1 MAKLTLHFYAQFFE
15 LLEHSEIIDWP
26 AKMFIEK
33 IFYPFFRTTKNKAK
47 IYRGLEALV
56 RSGYL
61 DRKKSPNNTR
71 IYLYTATKKAIEC
84 HEKNLAENFITVIK
98 NKISVIQMHI
108 DEKQIEIELI
118 DELISENPQIKQ
130 KLESL
135 KEENISDLHT
145 LDLKKR
151 VLLKYTSSNLI

>member
-1 MAKLTLHFYAQFFE
+1 MAKLTLKFYAQFFE
-15 LLEHSEIIDWP
+15 LLEHSEIVDWS

-61 DRKKSPNNTR
+61 NRRKNPKNTR
-71 IYLYTATKKAIEC
+71 IYLYTATKKAIEY
-84 HEKNLAENFITVIK
+84 HEKNLAENFKTVIK
-98 NKISVIQMHI
+98 NKISVIQRLI
-108 DEKQIEIELI
+108 DEKLIEIELI
-118 DELISENPQIKQ
+118 DELINENPQIKQ
-130 KLESL
+130 KLEIL

-151 VLLKYTSSNLI
+151 VLLKIKN